1 MEERAQKR
9 QERKKALDEKKRK
22 AEEER
27 LVREHFNKLWIVRIS
42 AFNRKIQ
49 EWRASYFY
57 NITTEILKHSSR
69 ENEGDDHEL

>member
-9 QERKKALDEKKRK
+9 QERKKALNEKKRK

-49 EWRASYFY
+49 EWRASNFY
-57 NITTEILKHSSR
+57 ITTEILKHSSR